1 MTFVPRMVSSHRVLL
16 IDDDPDIHEL
26 VKVVLSSQCVDLLS
40 ATDGRSAIEVALR
53 ESLDLILLDFD
64 LQGENGLEVLK
75 QMRAAEVSPS
85 IPIVFITGN
94 ENHRVLTECFQA
106 GAADYVRKPFCAA
119 ELRARVRSVLDRVSM
134 MRQLEVQALCD
145 PLTRLCNRASI
156 RLKIQAAISASARR
170 NFALLFLD
178 FDRFKLVNDSLGH
191 DVGDKLLQQIAE
203 RLSGALRCRDSVGH
217 FSELSTAARLGG
229 DEFVVFLEDLRDP
242 NDAMIVAERLLSVLE
257 DPYLLSGQRV
267 CCTASI
273 GIVNDVKSYE
283 TSDQVLRDADTAMY
297 EAKSAGKARYVLFD
311 RQMHIHAERRLR
323 IDTDLRGAIENEE
336 FYLVYQPIV
345 SLEDGT
351 CRSFEALIRWMHP
364 LHGVF
369 LPVEFLNY
377 AEESGLIV
385 AIGAW
390 MIDRT
395 CEEFAR
401 WQRTLGAHA
410 PITVHINISRK
421 QLLRDLVKTIQGALA
436 KHSLPAECLH
446 LEITE
451 SGMMEFP
458 DVAVSVLGELRKLG
472 VKIEVD
478 DFGTGY
484 SSLGCLLELPID
496 VLKIDKSFISNMER
510 NRSFAAMVHA
520 IITLGQNLGYTIVA
534 EGIESAD
541 QLAMLQVMDCDF
553 GQGFFLGKPMRA
565 YEVEE
570 FMRQEGPV
578 VNLLGP
584 MSILNAVPSKTA
596 PQLVCQ
602 S

>member
-1 MTFVPRMVSSHRVLL
+1 MTFVPRAVLSHRVLL

-26 VKVVLSSQCVDLLS
+26 VAVVLASQNVELLS
-40 ATDGRSAIEVALR
+40 AMDGSSAIQMALN
-53 ESLDLILLDFD
+53 ESLDLILLDFV
-64 LQGENGLEVLK
+64 LKGENGLEVLK
-75 QMRAAEVSPS
+75 QMRAAGVSSS
-85 IPIVFITGN
+85 IPVVFITGN
-94 ENHRVLTECFQA
+94 ENHRILSECFQA

-134 MRQLEVQALCD
+134 MHQLELQALCD

-156 RLKIQAAISASARR
+156 RLKIQAAISASSRR

-203 RLSGALRCRDSVGH
+203 RLSGALRSKDSVGH

-229 DEFVVFLEDLRDP
+229 DEFVVLLEDLRHPD
-242 NDAMIVAERLLSVLE
+242 DAIIVAERLLSVLE
-257 DPYLLSGQRV
+257 TPYVLSGQRV

-273 GIVNDVKSYE
+273 GIVNDVKSYA

-297 EAKSAGKARYVLFD
+297 EAKAAGKARYVLFD
-311 RQMHIHAERRLR
+311 REMHFHAERRLR
-323 IDTDLRGAIENEE
+323 IDTDLRCAIESEE
-336 FYLVYQPIV
+336 FHLVYQPIV
-345 SLEDGT
+345 SLETGT
-351 CRSFEALIRWMHP
+351 CRSVEALIRWTHP
-364 LHGVF
+364 QHGLF
-369 LPVEFLNY
+369 LPAEFLPY

-385 AIGAW
+385 MIGAW

-395 CEEFAR
+395 CEEFAH
-401 WQRTLGAHA
+401 WQRTLGTSA
-410 PITVHINISRK
+410 PTSVHINISRK
-421 QLLRDLVKTIQGALA
+421 QLLRDLVRTIQASLV
-436 KHSLPAECLH
+436 KHALPAECLH

-451 SGMMEFP
+451 SGIMEFP
-458 DVAVSVLGELRKLG
+458 EVAISVLGELRQLG

-484 SSLGCLLELPID
+484 SSLACLLELPID
-496 VLKIDKSFISNMER
+496 VLKIDKSFISKMER

-520 IITLGQNLGYTIVA
+520 IITLGQNLGFTIVA

-553 GQGFFLGKPMRA
+553 GQGFFLGKPMRGH
-565 YEVEE
+565 EVED
-570 FMRQEGPV
+570 FLRHEGPV
-578 VNLLGP
+578 VNLLAP
-584 MSILNAVPSKTA
+584 TSILSTAPSKPA

-602 S
+602 